1 MVGDGFE
8 QSQHSISVIS
18 RSNQLDDSV
27 DRETLVEDENK
38 QSISNTDKN
47 EQYALLS
54 PLIHLIDHLS

>member
-47 EQYALLS
+47 EQ
-54 PLIHLIDHLS
+54 